1 MRSTLSV
8 VLTLVLVSF
17 IGLGRLQAQTEVIID
32 NGDSRTSSTGTWP
45 VSGGTSPYGA
55 NSVWSRDGSTYSW
68 NFTPSETGSYEVFM
82 WWSGWSSR
90 STSVPVDIHHLG
102 GTTRVV
108 TNQLQNA
115 GQWNSLGT
123 FSFNSGVAYSITIT
137 SQKYPTSTCADAVKF
152 VNTAAPP
159 NSPPVATDDAFAVYQ
174 NTIDNAL
181 DVLAN
186 DTDPDAGDTMT
197 ITAVSAPNHGGAVVI
212 NAAKDGLI
220 YTPASEFAGTETF
233 TYTIE
238 DASEA
243 TDQASVTVTVNEA
256 VEAVIIDNGDP
267 GTTYTGTWPASG
279 GTSPFGANSLWS
291 RDGATYSWT
300 FTPPQAG
307 DYEVFMWWSGWSSR
321 SPSVP
326 VDIQHQGGTTRVVIN
341 QLQNAGKWNSL
352 GTFSF
357 AAATSY
363 KVTITAQK
371 YPTSTCADAVKFSG
385 MGQNSPPVA
394 GDDAFTVSQDSQN
407 NTLSVLAND
416 SDPDAGDSITISAVG
431 TPDQGGSVAVNGT
444 GDALVYSPAAGFI
457 GTETF
462 SYTIK
467 DTEEATDQA
476 TVTISVSQVVV
487 NHPPVANDDA
497 FTVNENSQN
506 NTLNVLANDT
516 DQDAGDTLTITAVGA
531 TSQGGSVSINPAKD
545 RLIYT
550 PATGFDGTETFSY
563 TIQDPDA
570 ASDTAT
576 VTMTVNALP
585 VNNPPNAVNDSYTVN
600 KGSQNNS
607 FAVLANDSDP
617 DAGDTISISA
627 VGTPNHGGSVTIN
640 AQKTAVVYT
649 PAFSYTGIETFTY
662 TIRDVAGAT
671 DQATVT
677 VTVQSGGTQTE
688 DIYIAY
694 IYAHGWST
702 LESALRNMG
711 AQQVNSDLWQ
721 YENTALNKDFRIHF
735 VRDQA
740 GVLSV
745 MKTEGT
751 HLILAGHANY
761 GLGPLT
767 PATEEEK
774 RAAVIYNVYYIDEPR
789 IINIS
794 GMELAVSVS
803 GLQTGQAYPNWL
815 PIFQDGT
822 SGVLPWGF
830 ENPNRAP
837 AFNYYM
843 SYQPPG
849 DSTHYIIE
857 TAHNARMER
866 HVGSGVTPWFSS
878 TGAIPDR
885 NNPDHIKYFVAVPSF
900 FVTEGTWID
909 DTVLPGFY
917 GSGYSYAPPGTGT
930 NVASYHFRILQSG
943 NYNVSAWWPA
953 SADNTAQA
961 RYTTSYSGGSA
972 TVVKNQTI
980 DGSEWNELG
989 QYYFTPG
996 GYKVQLSDQ
1005 SVVGNVIA
1013 DAVRVTKVGNVPAE
1027 VLNANFSTRSR
1038 AGTSPFNCRFSN
1050 MTIGDYSQFLW
1061 DFGDGTTDN
1070 LNKSPS
1076 HSYSQAGVYTV
1087 SLTVTG
1093 PLGTDVETKTGYIY
1107 VDQADPLL
1115 AEFSFSP
1122 QEFDV
1127 PQEVQFR
1134 DSSSGT
1140 PTSWSWSFGDGS
1152 TGSSQTAR
1160 HTYTTAGLYTVS
1172 LRVTRSGGQTST
1184 ETKQQVVRACTYDK
1198 KIDNRVVNSH
1208 YAGKTCLFLKE
1219 KDIDNDELKYG
1230 RLFYDSCNTGTYYLD
1245 TLTHGLVY
1253 YTYAS
1258 AIGSAN
1264 LAYLEGYLQGMDDE
1278 ELWAACDDV
1287 DPDKWDYYD
1296 FTQAPSTLTD
1306 SLSPLIPARSD
1317 QRRVPDIG
1325 AQLSPAR
1332 EAQLEQMKNMSLIEA
1347 IEELKDVG
1355 FTMNRSYLD
1364 IGIMTAL
1371 DDERPEAVAFA
1382 LDSLRNPKTVQIEG
1396 ETVLQVP
1403 DFLLAREI
1411 LRVFSQESLP
1421 ELIRLYD
1428 SGDPF
1433 LKRNVL
1439 LVLGGMPGEGIVRS
1453 RLIAALD
1460 DQSFWQDEEGVA
1472 AGVPLR
1478 VCDTAYNQL
1487 VLRYGIKNT
1496 PRKLGAAH
1504 SLETRDYHI
1513 DRLRNALTSGFE
1525 RDKDLGRRRAKR

>member
-1 MRSTLSV
+1 MVIS
-8 VLTLVLVSF
+8 LVLLAF
-17 IGLGRLQAQTEVIID
+17 LGLGTLQAQTEVIID
-32 NGDSRTSSTGTWP
+32 NGDARTSFTGSWP

-55 NSVWSRDGSTYSW
+55 NSVWSRGGSTYTW
-68 NFTPSETGSYEVFM
+68 TFTPTETGSYEVFM
-82 WWSGWSSR
+82 WWSYLSSR
-90 STSVPVDIHHLG
+90 STSVPVDIQHVG
-102 GTTRVV
+102 GTTRVTV
-108 TNQLQNA
+108 NQLQNA

-123 FSFNSGVAYSITIT
+123 FSFNAGVAYAIKIT
-137 SQKYPTSTCADAVKF
+137 SQAYPTSTCADAVRF
-152 VNTAAPP
+152 VNSAAPP
-159 NSPPVATDDAFAVYQ
+159 NSPPVATDDAFTVYQ
-174 NTIDNAL
+174 NTTDNAL

-186 DTDPDAGDTMT
+186 DTDPDAGDTLT
-197 ITAVSAPNHGGAVVI
+197 ITIVSAPNHGGAVVI

-220 YTPASEFAGTETF
+220 YTPASDFAGTETF

-238 DASEA
+238 DESEA
-243 TDQASVTVTVNEA
+243 PDQATVTVTVNEA

-267 GTTYTGTWPASG
+267 GTSYTGSWPVSG
-279 GTSPFGANSLWS
+279 GTSPYGANSFWS
-291 RDGATYSWT
+291 RDGATYSWA

-321 SPSVP
+321 STSVP
-326 VDIQHQGGTTRVVIN
+326 VDIQHLGGTTRITIN
-341 QLQNAGKWNSL
+341 QLLNAGKWNSL

-363 KVTITAQK
+363 KVTITAQR

-385 MGQNSPPVA
+385 SGQNSPPVA
-394 GDDAFTVSQDSQN
+394 GDDAFTVSQDTSN
-407 NTLSVLAND
+407 NTLNVLVND
-416 SDPDAGDSITISAVG
+416 SDPDAGDSISISGVG
-431 TPDQGGSVAVNGT
+431 TPDQGGSVSINGT
-444 GDALVYSPAAGFI
+444 NDALIYAPAAGFI
-457 GTETF
+457 GIETF

-467 DTEEATDQA
+467 DAEEATDQA
-476 TVTISVSQVVV
+476 TVTVTVSQVVV
-487 NHPPVANDDA
+487 NHPPVANDDG
-497 FTVNENSQN
+497 FTVDENSQN

-516 DQDAGDTLTITAVGA
+516 DPDVGDTLTITGVG
-531 TSQGGSVSINPAKD
+531 TPNHGGSVSINAAKD

-550 PATGFDGTETFSY
+550 PAAGFDGTETFSY

-617 DAGDTISISA
+617 DAGDTITISA
-627 VGTPNHGGSVTIN
+627 IGTPNHGGTVTIN
-640 AQKTAVVYT
+640 AQNTALIYT
-649 PAFSYTGIETFTY
+649 PAASYSGIETFTY

-688 DIYIAY
+688 DIYVAY
-694 IYAHGWST
+694 IYGHGWNN
-702 LESALRNMG
+702 LENALRNMG
-711 AQQVNSDLWQ
+711 AEQINSDLWQ
-721 YENTALNKDFRIHF
+721 YEYTSLNKIFNIHL
-735 VRDQA
+735 VRDQV

-745 MKTEGT
+745 MKTEGS
-751 HLILAGHANY
+751 HLIIAGHANY
-761 GLGPLT
+761 GLGALT
-767 PATEEEK
+767 PATEDEK
-774 RAAVIYNVYYIDEPR
+774 RAAVINDMYFIDDVR
-789 IINIS
+789 IINWS

-803 GLQTGQAYPNWL
+803 GLQRSQAYPNWL

-822 SGVLPWGF
+822 SGILPWAF
-830 ENPNRAP
+830 ENPNRP
-837 AFNYYM
+837 PTFNYYI

-857 TAHNARMER
+857 TDHNARMER
-866 HVGSGVTPWFSS
+866 HVGSGATPWFSS
-878 TGAIPDR
+878 TGAKPDR
-885 NNPDHIKYFVAVPSF
+885 NNPDHIKYFVVVPSF
-900 FVTEGTWID
+900 CLKEGTWFD

-930 NVASYHFRILQSG
+930 NVVSFHFRILQAG

-961 RYTTSYSGGSA
+961 RYTTFYSGGSA

-980 DGSEWNELG
+980 DGSQWNALG

-1013 DAVRVTKVGNVPAE
+1013 DGVRVTKVGNVPAE
-1027 VLNANFSTRSR
+1027 VLSANFSVRAR

-1050 MTIGDYSQFLW
+1050 MTLGDYSTFLW

-1070 LNKSPS
+1070 VTKSPS
-1076 HSYSQAGVYTV
+1076 HTYSQAGIYTV

-1093 PLGTDVETKTGYIY
+1093 PLGTDVETKVGYIY
-1107 VDQADPLL
+1107 VDQGDPLL
-1115 AEFSFSP
+1115 AEFSTWS

-1127 PQEVQFR
+1127 PQELQLR

-1140 PTSWSWSFGDGS
+1140 PTGWLWNFGDGATS
-1152 TGSSQTAR
+1152 TSQTAK
-1160 HTYTTAGLYTVS
+1160 HTYTTPGLYTLS
-1172 LRVTRSGGQTST
+1172 LRVTRGSQTNT
-1184 ETKQQVVRACTYDK
+1184 ETKTQVIRANQYDK
-1198 KIDNRVVNSH
+1198 KIDNTTPSSH
-1208 YAGKTCLFLKE
+1208 YSSKTCLFLQE
-1219 KDIDNDELKYG
+1219 KDIDTDELKYG
-1230 RLFYDSCNTGTYYLD
+1230 RLFYDSCNTGIYYLD
-1245 TLTHGLVY
+1245 TLVHGLVFY
-1253 YTYAS
+1253 SYAS
-1258 AIGSAN
+1258 AIGNAN
-1264 LAYLEGYLQGMDDE
+1264 LAYLEGYMNGLDNE
-1278 ELWAACDDV
+1278 ELREACDDV

-1306 SLSPLIPARSD
+1306 SLVPLISDRSG
-1317 QRRVPDIG
+1317 QRGMPDIG

-1332 EAQLEQMKNMSLIEA
+1332 EAQLEQMKNMSLLEA

-1355 FTMNRSYLD
+1355 FAMNRGYMD
-1364 IGIMTAL
+1364 IGILTAL
-1371 DDERPEAVAFA
+1371 DDERAEAVAFA
-1382 LDSLRNPKTVQIEG
+1382 INSLRNPRTVQIEG

-1403 DFLLAREI
+1403 DFLVTREI

-1439 LVLGGMPGEGIVRS
+1439 LVLGGMPGAEGILRP
-1453 RLIAALD
+1453 RLIEALNN
-1460 DQSFWQDEEGVA
+1460 QSFWQDEDAVA

-1478 VCDTAYNQL
+1478 VCDTAYNQI

-1496 PRKLGAAH
+1496 PRQLGTPH

-1513 DRLRNALTSGFE
+1513 DRLRNFMASGFE
-1525 RDKDLGRRRAKR
+1525 RDNDIGRRRSKR